1 MRRVLLALVIAAG
14 LFAVA
19 VRPADAATGAFDY
32 GEALQKS
39 MFFYQAQIAGKKP
52 SWSQVSWR
60 GDAAMTDG
68 ADAGLD
74 LTGGWFDA
82 GDHVKFGFPMAFS
95 TTMLAWGAV
104 EYRDSYV
111 RSGQLTNL
119 LNNLKFVN
127 DYFIKAHPSANVLY
141 GQIGAGNPDHAWWG
155 PAGVVNGETRSQYAP
170 PLAKMKVYC
179 PAPPP
184 VTPPATPPAAPPVAP
199 ATPPAAAPAPAVT
212 PPASGVAGV
221 TVRSPATA
229 RASFQSSCASRTARI
244 TIRGT
249 QMRSVVLSVNGH
261 RVRTVRVS
269 SKTRTLRVSVPIARG
284 RSQIVS
290 ARVSFRNGTRAKT
303 LTNRAVR
310 CAAAQVAPQFTG

>member
-1 MRRVLLALVIAAG
+1 MAQGKATGRKGLKSAVKAAM
-14 LFAVA
+14 AVA
-19 VRPADAATGAFDY
+19 VLVLLVPAAAQAHTGSAT
-32 GEALQKS
+32 
-39 MFFYQAQIAGKKP
+39 
-52 SWSQVSWR
+52 VSCDSANFTFKLFQP
-60 GDAAMTDG
+60 GSNTVHYVVTVDG
-68 ADAGLD
+68 AVYRSGDYTLGQNGGREGALSVPLG
-74 LTGGWFDA
+74 LTG
-82 GDHVKFGFPMAFS
+82 DH
-95 TTMLAWGAV
+95 
-104 EYRDSYV
+104 YV
-111 RSGQLTNL
+111 
-119 LNNLKFVN
+119 V
-127 DYFIKAHPSANVLY
+127 AN
-141 GQIGAGNPDHAWWG
+141 AWWG

-269 SKTRTLRVSVPIARG
+269 SKTRTLHVRVPIARG